1 MKKDIIYD
9 LKRLGLHNGK
19 GFISKAALIEGNLA
33 KEVLNL
39 LDRLDKR
46 IIVPE
51 SIKHGFNQVRA
62 VYKYSGYINQALAVM
77 VFKAYVN
84 EPKENFSFNIRW
96 RI

>member
-1 MKKDIIYD
+1 MKKEIIYD
-9 LKRLGLHNGK
+9 LKRLGLYNGR
-19 GFISKAALIEGNLA
+19 GFISKADLIEGYLA

-51 SIKHGFNQVRA
+51 SIKYSFNQIRA

-84 EPKENFSFNIRW
+84 EPKENFSFNIKW

>member
-1 MKKDIIYD
+1 MKKDITYD

-19 GFISKAALIEGNLA
+19 GFISKAALIEGDLA
-33 KEVLNL
+33 KEVLKL

-46 IIVPE
+46 IIVPA

-77 VFKAYVN
+77 VLKAYVN
-84 EPKENFSFNIRW
+84 EPKENFKADIHWNI
-96 RI
+96 

>member
-9 LKRLGLHNGK
+9 LKKLGLHNGK
-19 GFISKAALIEGNLA
+19 GFIPKAALIEGDLA
-33 KEVLNL
+33 KEVLKL

-46 IIVPE
+46 IIVPD

>member
-1 MKKDIIYD
+1 MKKDIRYD
-9 LKRLGLHNGK
+9 LKRLRLRNGK
-19 GFISKAALIEGNLA
+19 GFIPKAALIEGDLA
-33 KEVLNL
+33 KEVLKL
-39 LDRLDKR
+39 LDRLEKR
-46 IIVPE
+46 IIVPD

>member
-1 MKKDIIYD
+1 MKKDIVYD

-19 GFISKAALIEGNLA
+19 CFVPKAALIEGDLA
-33 KEVLNL
+33 KEVLKL

-46 IIVPE
+46 IFIPD